1 MHRLYRSQ
9 WYLIMYVV
17 SVQPMVLVFLVLYP
31 PTWTRIY
38 AHAHTRASS
47 FDCTHSRCETIA
59 SSSSLSRYIPLLPL
73 PPSLCQFL
81 FHFFHCSLPDASH
94 ANSTVFASIIIIL
107 FFPLPSCFLISLHG
121 LFIPFLLA
129 NLRDYPDS
137 APVFVLFFAPY
148 FFSYI
153 SLILFFVLFFFSF
166 FISAN
171 GEKCIVEYLMRL
183 ESFYI
188 VTSQILEIIKYLEY

>member
-17 SVQPMVLVFLVLYP
+17 SVQPMVLVFLVVYP

-38 AHAHTRASS
+38 AHAHTRTSS

-73 PPSLCQFL
+73 PPCLCQFL

-94 ANSTVFASIIIIL
+94 ANGTVFAWSIIIIL
-107 FFPLPSCFLISLHG
+107 FFPP
-121 LFIPFLLA
+121 PLL
-129 NLRDYPDS
+129 
-137 APVFVLFFAPY
+137 
-148 FFSYI
+148 FSYLFTRTFH
-153 SLILFFVLFFFSF
+153 SFLTRQPPRLSRLCPSFRPLLRALFLQLYFSNFILCFVFFFF
-166 FISAN
+166 FH
-171 GEKCIVEYLMRL
+171 L
-183 ESFYI
+183 
-188 VTSQILEIIKYLEY
+188 SQWWKMYRGIFDAVGIIL